1 MSVRKRRKQAQALG
15 RGPAKD
21 FPFVRIN
28 RYGSMR
34 RSARAAHA
42 EKFSMIGH
50 IESFRIIVSAP

>member
-21 FPFVRIN
+21 FPFVN